1 LKNTSVIGYI
11 RPPCANDGACNVGKS
26 NMLVNKV
33 IDTGS
38 YSSMHDSF
46 LKYYSQVI
54 DRRSNP
60 ELVKKGLTKIS
71 NDMPEAGG
79 GGASAEGVTNDS
91 TNASNDD
98 DGGDGDGDPDP
109 ERRKRNPPPSS
120 SGKHRNV
127 TATADGLLWSLPT
140 LKNAIGLSRSNI
152 YQQIQA
158 GKFPAPLKIGR
169 SSRWLASEIHAWV
182 NTQACAR
189 SSKTAG

>member
-1 LKNTSVIGYI
+1 MS
-11 RPPCANDGACNVGKS
+11 
-26 NMLVNKV
+26 VNKV
-33 IDTGS
+33 IDMGS
-38 YSSMHDSF
+38 YYS
-46 LKYYSQVI
+46 LVSQVI
-54 DRRSNP
+54 SRRAETERPRKALPKFQDYATS
-60 ELVKKGLTKIS
+60 IS

-79 GGASAEGVTNDS
+79 GGASAEGMTTDTPS
-91 TNASNDD
+91 ASGDDD

-109 ERRKRNPPPSS
+109 ERRKRNPSPSP
-120 SGKHRNV
+120 SGQHRNV

-182 NTQACAR
+182 NTQAQAR
-189 SSKTAG
+189 NQVTGG